1 MIHFNELKTL
11 SKMKKYFLLYS
22 LILLAMISCQKD
34 PDTSKLDNDF
44 PVSTNYDK
52 SAVFPVT
59 VLSTFRIV
67 S

>member
-1 MIHFNELKTL
+1 
-11 SKMKKYFLLYS
+11 MKKYFLLYS